1 VGAMDI
7 EQARF
12 NMVEQQIRT
21 WEVLDQKV
29 LDLLFAVQREKF
41 VPTAWRD
48 MAFTDMEI
56 PLGHGEAM
64 LQPKLEA
71 RIVQELN
78 IKKTDKILEVGSGSG
93 YMTALLA
100 TCGASVHS
108 VEIIPA
114 LHEMAKRNL
123 SANHISNVQLEI
135 GDAARGWKTHAPYD
149 VIVLTG
155 STPILAAEFLQQL
168 STGGRMFAVVGDAP
182 VMKGMLYRAAAG
194 ANSKIELFETSI
206 KSLLNAPQP
215 ERFTF

>member
-1 VGAMDI
+1 MGAMDI

-21 WEVLDQKV
+21 WEVLDQSV
-29 LDLLFAVQREKF
+29 LDLLFAVHREKY
-41 VPTAWRD
+41 VPPAWRD

-71 RIVQELN
+71 RILQELAL
-78 IKKTDKILEVGSGSG
+78 KKTDRILEIGSGSG

-100 TCGASVHS
+100 ACGALVNS
-108 VEIIPA
+108 VEIIPD

-123 SANHISNVQLEI
+123 SANNVSNVLLEI
-135 GDAARGWKTHAPYD
+135 GDGARGWKTHGKYD

-155 STPILAAEFLQQL
+155 STPVLAPELLQQL
-168 STGGRMFAVVGDAP
+168 NEGGRLFAVEGDAP
-182 VMKGMLYRAAAG
+182 VMKGLLYTASADG
-194 ANSKIELFETSI
+194 YGKVELFETCI
-206 KSLLNAPQP
+206 KPLLNAPHP
-215 ERFTF
+215 ERFKF

>member
-1 VGAMDI
+1 MDI

-21 WEVLDQKV
+21 WEVLDQSV
-29 LDLLFAVQREKF
+29 LDLLFAVHREKY
-41 VPTAWRD
+41 VPPAWRD

-71 RIVQELN
+71 RILQELA
-78 IKKTDKILEVGSGSG
+78 IKRTDKILEIGSGSG

-100 TCGASVHS
+100 ACGALVNS
-108 VEIIPA
+108 VEVIPD

-123 SANHISNVQLEI
+123 SANNVSNVLLEV
-135 GDAARGWKTHAPYD
+135 GDGARGWKTHGQYD

-155 STPILAAEFLQQL
+155 STPILAPELLQQMNE
-168 STGGRMFAVVGDAP
+168 GGRLFAVEGDAP
-182 VMKGMLYRAAAG
+182 VMKGLLYTASADG
-194 ANSKIELFETSI
+194 YGKVELFETCI
-206 KSLLNAPQP
+206 KPLLNAPQP
-215 ERFTF
+215 ERFKF